1 MSPTNNRRSD
11 PGGLSSEAVLV
22 WVVVIAV
29 VTIMGGLWVVMHLG
43 HRLAGNGAAVPMN
56 PFEVVFGLLGGSLAW
71 PGTAGWAVLVGL
83 AAVVMLLVVLIGMA
97 VRRASRRRSRVDR
110 AAEYMGRGH
119 DVEGISQKQAAAT
132 AKRLGV
138 RRPGMEE
145 PARASGLRRL
155 PRRKKESEWA
165 TGVPIG
171 KTVAGGAPLF
181 GSWEDMHVD
190 IWGPR
195 TGKTTSRAVPAILD
209 APGSVLVTSNKRDVV
224 DATRDVRA
232 SAGGVWVFDPQG
244 IAEEPAS
251 WWWNPLGYVT
261 DEVKAAELAGHFAAG
276 SRDPGAKTDAYF
288 DGDGQDLLAG
298 LLLAA
303 ALDRRPITDVYLW
316 TTRPTDDTP
325 ADILKAHGQELI
337 AAQVRGIL
345 KAPEKQ
351 RGGVYGTARQ
361 MASCLTNRQV
371 AAWITP
377 ADPYRREFSPDAFVA
392 TGGGTLYSL
401 SKEGRGTAGPLVT
414 ALTVAVVD
422 AAERLAVKSP
432 GGRLETPLLGVLDEA
447 ANVCRWAQLPS
458 LYSHYGSRGIVLMTI
473 LQSWSQGVDVWG
485 ESGMKKLWSA
495 SNVKV
500 YGGGVSEDGFLESLS
515 KLIGDYDRLSSSTSH
530 SKGQRTVSQQLHRER
545 ILDVA
550 DLGALPKGRAVVLA
564 SGSRPTLVTTQPWMT
579 GPHREAVEASIR
591 AHDPLA
597 ERTIATAD
605 SEHSRVEAE
614 LATKERA

>member
-1 MSPTNNRRSD
+1 MMRANNRRSD
-11 PGGLSSEAVLV
+11 PGGMGNEALLV
-22 WVVVIAV
+22 WLAVTTV
-29 VTIMGGLWVVMHLG
+29 VTVVGSLWIAMHLG
-43 HRLAGNGAAVPMN
+43 HRLAGTGAAVPMN
-56 PFEVVFGLLGGSLAW
+56 PFDVVFGLLGGSLAW
-71 PGTAGWAVLVGL
+71 PGTAGWAVLIGIALIIV
-83 AAVVMLLVVLIGMA
+83 AVAVLIGITISR
-97 VRRASRRRSRVDR
+97 VRRRRSRVDR
-110 AAEYMGRGH
+110 AASYMGRGR
-119 DVEGISQKQAAAT
+119 DVEGITQKQATAT

-138 RRPGMEE
+138 RRP
-145 PARASGLRRL
+145 ASDSPSSGKAS
-155 PRRKKESEWA
+155 RRKKQPEWS

-171 KTVAGGAPLF
+171 KTVAGKAPLF

-232 SAGGVWVFDPQG
+232 GAGEVWVFDPQG
-244 IAEEPAS
+244 IAEEPSS
-251 WWWNPLGYVT
+251 WWWNPLSYVT

-303 ALDRRPITDVYLW
+303 ALDGRPITDVYLW

-337 AAQVRGIL
+337 SAQLTGIIR
-345 KAPEKQ
+345 APEKQ

-371 AAWITP
+371 ATWITP
-377 ADPYRREFSPDAFVA
+377 NGSHRREFSPDAFVA
-392 TGGGTLYSL
+392 AGGGTLYSL
-401 SKEGRGTAGPLVT
+401 SKEGRATAGPLVT

-432 GGRLETPLLGVLDEA
+432 GGRLQTPLLCVLDEA

-564 SGSRPTLVTTQPWMT
+564 SGSRPTLVATQPWMA

-597 ERTIATAD
+597 ERTIADAD
-605 SEHSRVEAE
+605 RERAAVEAE
-614 LATKERA
+614 LASKAQA

>member
-11 PGGLSSEAVLV
+11 PGGLSSETVMV
-22 WVVVIAV
+22 WVVLIAV
-29 VTIMGGLWVVMHLG
+29 VTIVGGLWVAMHLG
-43 HRLAGNGAAVPMN
+43 HRFAGTGTVVPMN
-56 PFEVVFGLLGGSLAW
+56 PFEVAFGLLGGSLAW
-71 PGTAGWAVLVGL
+71 PGTAGWAVLIGL
-83 AAVVMLLVVLIGMA
+83 AVVITLLAVVIGMA
-97 VRRASRRRSRVDR
+97 VRRAGRRRSRVDR
-110 AAEYMGRGH
+110 AAAYMGRGR

-138 RRPGMEE
+138 RRPSSEA
-145 PARASGLRRL
+145 PASASGLGKLSRRTPAPAGPPGG
-155 PRRKKESEWA
+155 PR
-165 TGVPIG
+165 GPPPP
-171 KTVAGGAPLF
+171 GAVPLF

-224 DATRDVRA
+224 DATRDVREK
-232 SAGGVWVFDPQG
+232 SGEVWVFDPQG

-251 WWWNPLGYVT
+251 WWWNPLSYVT

-303 ALDRRPITDVYLW
+303 ALDGRPITDVYLW

-337 AAQVRGIL
+337 AAQVRGII

-377 ADPYRREFSPDAFVA
+377 AGSYRREFSPDAFVA

-422 AAERLAVKSP
+422 AAERLAV
-432 GGRLETPLLGVLDEA
+432 
-447 ANVCRWAQLPS
+447 
-458 LYSHYGSRGIVLMTI
+458 
-473 LQSWSQGVDVWG
+473 
-485 ESGMKKLWSA
+485 
-495 SNVKV
+495 
-500 YGGGVSEDGFLESLS
+500 
-515 KLIGDYDRLSSSTSH
+515 
-530 SKGQRTVSQQLHRER
+530 
-545 ILDVA
+545 
-550 DLGALPKGRAVVLA
+550 
-564 SGSRPTLVTTQPWMT
+564 
-579 GPHREAVEASIR
+579 
-591 AHDPLA
+591 
-597 ERTIATAD
+597 
-605 SEHSRVEAE
+605 
-614 LATKERA
+614 

>member
-1 MSPTNNRRSD
+1 
-11 PGGLSSEAVLV
+11 
-22 WVVVIAV
+22 
-29 VTIMGGLWVVMHLG
+29 
-43 HRLAGNGAAVPMN
+43 
-56 PFEVVFGLLGGSLAW
+56 
-71 PGTAGWAVLVGL
+71 
-83 AAVVMLLVVLIGMA
+83 
-97 VRRASRRRSRVDR
+97 
-110 AAEYMGRGH
+110 
-119 DVEGISQKQAAAT
+119 
-132 AKRLGV
+132 
-138 RRPGMEE
+138 
-145 PARASGLRRL
+145 
-155 PRRKKESEWA
+155 
-165 TGVPIG
+165 
-171 KTVAGGAPLF
+171 
-181 GSWEDMHVD
+181 
-190 IWGPR
+190 
-195 TGKTTSRAVPAILD
+195 
-209 APGSVLVTSNKRDVV
+209 
-224 DATRDVRA
+224 
-232 SAGGVWVFDPQG
+232 
-244 IAEEPAS
+244 
-251 WWWNPLGYVT
+251 
-261 DEVKAAELAGHFAAG
+261 
-276 SRDPGAKTDAYF
+276 
-288 DGDGQDLLAG
+288 
-298 LLLAA
+298 
-303 ALDRRPITDVYLW
+303 VYLW

-325 ADILKAHGQELI
+325 ADILKAHGHDLI
-337 AAQVRGIL
+337 AAQVRGII

-371 AAWITP
+371 AEWITP
-377 ADPYRREFSPDAFVA
+377 AGSYRREFSPDAFVA

-432 GGRLETPLLGVLDEA
+432 GGRLQTPLLGVLDEA

-597 ERTIATAD
+597 ERTIADAE
-605 SEHSRVEAE
+605 SERETVEAE
-614 LATKERA
+614 LAMKERA